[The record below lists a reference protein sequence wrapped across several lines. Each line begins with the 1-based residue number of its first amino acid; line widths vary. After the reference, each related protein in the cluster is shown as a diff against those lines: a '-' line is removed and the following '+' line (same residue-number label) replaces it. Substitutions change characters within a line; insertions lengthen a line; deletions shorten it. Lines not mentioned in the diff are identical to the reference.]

1 MLHHFIWLQ
10 LGKPIVPDIG
20 RKFSEDINLSQLRQ
34 KFVTIYLNVAMI
46 DTYNSHRSL
55 LMYREGVFDFKDT
68 QLKFDIVPL
77 QNESSLENLIKL
89 LETHVATL
97 FAPESPDQEALT
109 FQTFSLLPDSIQ
121 QVIFYRTW

>member
-1 MLHHFIWLQ
+1 
-10 LGKPIVPDIG
+10 VPDIG